1 MFATTCKRGLS
12 LFLAVLLCF
21 TAVLGFGTTTAF
33 AAGEQSDV
41 YLVAYPREG
50 DANLD
55 YSGTWGHD
63 NLRYMNGWS
72 SGRSLFTIVRAM
84 GSYEGNICYCIE
96 PGVPL
101 ETGDSL
107 SKWGEDFW
115 ENYPSDYNH
124 TIEPYEIKQFIGRI
138 MQYGYT
144 GSISTSWR
152 SQNEGADKLAYAVAT
167 QLLIWETVVG
177 ERDSDFSHVSTG
189 GYNAVT
195 EQIGASHPLRSQIF
209 SYYSMIEAN
218 VQSHSKIPSFM
229 SKSSSRAQDIELE
242 WNGSEYTATLTD
254 TNGVLGNYSFSG
266 SGLSFSVSGNTLTIT
281 AKTALEDTVT
291 ITAEKKDSQ
300 RRGII
305 TWSDGHYLPGNAT
318 LQDLVTYAESVNDPV
333 TGYLHVKV
341 SYGSAKIIKTSED
354 GIVSGIRF
362 TITGNGV
369 NETVTTGE
377 NGEIQ
382 IDNLTPGE
390 YTVTELADD
399 RYVPQESKTVCVVSG
414 QTAIVEFGNI
424 LKKFSVTLTKRDSEK
439 GSPQGD
445 AVLSGAVYGIY
456 HGDDL
461 VDTYE
466 TDASGSFTT
475 KEYVCGNGWTIR
487 EITPSTGYLLDET
500 VYPVGAEAGNFTLE
514 HNAVAVDVGEDVIK
528 GSIAIIKHTDD
539 GSTKIETPE
548 AGAQFQIYLKVSG
561 SYDAADPDERPR
573 VQNPS

>member
-1 MFATTCKRGLS
+1 M
-12 LFLAVLLCF
+12 
-21 TAVLGFGTTTAF
+21 
-33 AAGEQSDV
+33 
-41 YLVAYPREG
+41 
-50 DANLD
+50 
-55 YSGTWGHD
+55 
-63 NLRYMNGWS
+63 
-72 SGRSLFTIVRAM
+72 
-84 GSYEGNICYCIE
+84 
-96 PGVPL
+96 
-101 ETGDSL
+101 
-107 SKWGEDFW
+107 
-115 ENYPSDYNH
+115 
-124 TIEPYEIKQFIGRI
+124 
-138 MQYGYT
+138 
-144 GSISTSWR
+144 
-152 SQNEGADKLAYAVAT
+152 
-167 QLLIWETVVG
+167 
-177 ERDSDFSHVSTG
+177 
-189 GYNAVT
+189 
-195 EQIGASHPLRSQIF
+195 
-209 SYYSMIEAN
+209 
-218 VQSHSKIPSFM
+218 
-229 SKSSSRAQDIELE
+229 
-242 WNGSEYTATLTD
+242 
-254 TNGVLGNYSFSG
+254 
-266 SGLSFSVSGNTLTIT
+266 
-281 AKTALEDTVT
+281 
-291 ITAEKKDSQ
+291 
-300 RRGII
+300 
-305 TWSDGHYLPGNAT
+305 
-318 LQDLVTYAESVNDPV
+318 
-333 TGYLHVKV
+333 
-341 SYGSAKIIKTSED
+341 
-354 GIVSGIRF
+354 SGIRF

-561 SYDAADPDERPR
+561 
-573 VQNPS
+573 QL